1 MLLIAP
7 LNHLLV
13 HNLHES
19 YHKIIATGVSNK
31 TLIIQM
37 PLFMLFAT
45 ASLLQ
50 VWPNVCHN
58 LFELMISGTSVAI
71 CGYSMLS
78 IASPILEDIF
88 GIFGYNAMQVPDV
101 LLLVTGVLFC
111 VGIGEAAYS
120 QYMNS
125 DVRKLK
131 AYCNSEAIKEHEK
144 QLMEDHAVCER
155 LKIILYRAEE
165 DQDRFCSNWL
175 LRQECARKVKGV
187 VEAGAESYDKL
198 GSLCK
203 AVAECNHF
211 DCICQLL
218 MRLILP
224 EKLIPLHLGEFI
236 RAEVKQ
242 GKTVLEVSED
252 LKIHGHQ
259 LEFHLK
265 RGLLCSN
272 YLVYYCVNTT
282 PTQSDWQYLAFP
294 PMAIEQLETWRA
306 DNNNKICRMSRSVT
320 EILKHLLDGKGVEKK
335 ILDNLKQQQQQQQQ
349 QQRQQQQQQQQRQQR
364 QLQQQQRQV
373 ERVKVESLGRHHSL

>member
-1 MLLIAP
+1 MLLTAP
-7 LNHLLV
+7 MNPQLI
-13 HNLHES
+13 HNLHEN
-19 YHKIIATGVSNK
+19 YHKIIAIGVSKK
-31 TLIIQM
+31 TMIIQM

-50 VWPNVCHN
+50 VSPKICHN
-58 LFELMISGTSVAI
+58 LFVWMMGGTSVAI

-78 IASPILEDIF
+78 IAYLLLEDIF
-88 GIFGYNAMQVPDV
+88 GIFGYNATQVPGV
-101 LLLVTGVLFC
+101 LLLITGVLFC

-125 DVRKLK
+125 DVRKLE
-131 AYCNSEAIKEHEK
+131 AYCNSKAIKEHEK
-144 QLMEDHAVCER
+144 QIMGDRAVCER

-165 DQDRFCSNWL
+165 DQDGFCSNWL

-203 AVAECNHF
+203 AVAECNHL

-218 MRLILP
+218 MRLVLP
-224 EKLIPLHLGEFI
+224 ENLIPLQLGEFI
-236 RAEVKQ
+236 RDEVKQ
-242 GKTVLEVSED
+242 GKTPFEVSED
-252 LKIHGHQ
+252 LKTHAHQ

-272 YLVYYCVNTT
+272 YLVYYRVNTT
-282 PTQSDWQYLAFP
+282 PTQSEWEYLAFP
-294 PMAIEQLETWRA
+294 PMAIEQLKTWKA
-306 DNNNKICRMSRSVT
+306 DNNNKVCRMNRSVT

-335 ILDNLKQQQQQQQQ
+335 VPENLKQQQQQQQQ
-349 QQRQQQQQQQQRQQR
+349 QQKQQ
-364 QLQQQQRQV
+364 
-373 ERVKVESLGRHHSL
+373 